1 MALKL
6 IRGGLYRPASING
19 IKIAIS
25 SLDSPPFPVDV
36 TVFEEDTNLVLTVAP
51 EYTYQEEHP
60 IRLMTSIMESP
71 RYTPGTVVRHS
82 DRWYAVVIDLDRE
95 PVIEGKWCKEAL
107 DNIFQ
112 MVRQH
117 RITSLAIPILGTV
130 HGRLDVDEQL
140 KMILEKLNTQ
150 KSLPLKSL
158 WIVSSN

>member
-6 IRGGLYRPASING
+6 IQGGLYRPASING

-25 SLDSPPFPVDV
+25 PLNSPPFPVEV

-51 EYTYQEEHP
+51 EYNYQEEHP
-60 IRLMTSIMESP
+60 IRLMTSIMKSP
-71 RYTPGTVVRHS
+71 RYPPGTVVQHS
-82 DRWYAVVIDLDRE
+82 GRWYAVVIDLDRE
-95 PVIEGKWCKEAL
+95 QVIDGKWCEEAL

-130 HGRLDVDEQL
+130 HGGLDVGKQL
-140 KMILEKLNTQ
+140 EMIMDKLKTQ